1 MKRLPLVLTLATLAI
16 TIATRAHA
24 VDACI
29 DTTAHRALACGAEVG
44 AIDTA
49 RKGGVDF
56 RAPAPASKPRAV
68 ASTPKEPSVTEPRD
82 DRTLRLQARQKG
94 LLAIEARQV
103 ENLYATTRR
112 NAPDRVQ
119 IARRLADLYVELESA
134 AFRDKTE
141 AEMRR
146 DRATSNDADRTMKG
160 ARTRA
165 IDLYREIATDFPA
178 HPSIDEVLY
187 YLAYEYEQ
195 AGDLARARAAY
206 YDLVKKAPDS
216 RFVPNA
222 YLAFGELFFVEAQG
236 DPSKWDLAAQAY
248 AEVVRYPAPKNKVQ
262 GYARYKLAY
271 VFWNKGE
278 LDKALDSFKK
288 TIEHGVAHP
297 ALPGA
302 AKLAESA
309 RRDLVPVYA
318 LKGDPARAY
327 DFMHGVSGDPPG
339 SNDKTFAMLADLGA
353 SYLDTGHY
361 PEGIVVF
368 KELMTRDR
376 GGRSCAYQVHVTEAV
391 MAMKASDKDA
401 IKGELDAQIRLAEAF
416 RASSAYTAEQ
426 KQACS
431 SKSASL
437 AIETAMAWHL
447 EAVGS
452 QGQRGTS
459 DAKTMK
465 LAAQLYERAASTWSA
480 KEIASFEFPR
490 IVKEDWPTLFRIKYA
505 LADLLYFQKDWAK
518 CGPAFGAVV
527 AEDPRG
533 PEASKAGYAEALCY
547 QNLYEATHGHD
558 AGRRGGGHLPGQVPA
573 DRGSHDDARSRL
585 APKEMK
591 PELLA
596 MVHAFDRYVCNVKPA
611 ARDDA
616 AIEQLVEVKYA
627 RARTYFE
634 ANHWEEA
641 ALAFR
646 EIALSHPDRESGVYA
661 AQLYLESA
669 NVLYTHFGKTS
680 CRAEVAADVPKI
692 LDAYCGPARG
702 AKSPEVCGT
711 LKVVQVDLLRLEA
724 QELVARAQK
733 ATGSEALELFDR
745 GGQAYFELFRRYC
758 QDPMQAG
765 RKPEAERC
773 DEIAYNAASAF
784 QAGRLLAKAITTRK
798 ALLAFDAATRAG
810 SPLARRSA
818 YEIGANFQAIAVY
831 DQAAEWYERFA
842 KSDPRAENADRALSD
857 AAVLRLGLGH
867 EKEAFDDAYE
877 FTKAYG
883 ASKPAQA
890 AAIAYA
896 IGAHH
901 AEKDEWEK
909 ARAAL
914 ASALSQMDRAAP
926 DIQVQAHATYARA
939 LAKLG
944 KVGEAQREYTRV
956 RSLWSDPSSAE
967 AKIRAAYPGEDDG
980 QKDRR
985 LGRALDAVGE
995 ALFFLADQRRI
1006 AEVDPIKF
1014 PEYRGAGDK
1023 ASVKAHIETKV
1034 KEWLQ
1039 KKRAAIEKVEPEYAK
1054 ILALEPAPPPKW
1066 IIAAGSRSGLMWSDF
1081 VDDFRRSPIP
1091 RAWKGTEL
1099 EHVYYE
1105 EIDRRSEPF
1114 KANLAKPALKKC
1126 LELSTKHQYS
1136 DAFSRSCELWLA
1148 KNYKQ
1153 EYHTV
1158 DELRAAPTLGNGA
1171 FAERSPPLLAG
1182 GTFFRPVL
1190 PAAASGPASPKPAP
1204 APPAARP
1211 KPPTPSGRR
1220 G

>member
-1 MKRLPLVLTLATLAI
+1 MKRLPLALAVTTLAT

-24 VDACI
+24 VDACM
-29 DTTAHRALACGAEVG
+29 DTAAQRALACGDALSADVG
-44 AIDTA
+44 ALDA
-49 RKGGVDF
+49 SRKGGVDF
-56 RAPAPASKPRAV
+56 RAPAPASKPKVV
-68 ASTPKEPSVTEPRD
+68 ASTPKQPSLTEPRD

-103 ENLYATTRR
+103 ENLYATTKK

-119 IARRLADLYVELESA
+119 ITRRLADLYVELESA

-141 AEMRR
+141 AEIRR
-146 DRATSNDADRTMKG
+146 DRATATDVDRTMKG
-160 ARTRA
+160 ARARA
-165 IDLYREIATDFPA
+165 IDLYREIATDFPT

-195 AGDLARARAAY
+195 AGDLGRARAAY

-248 AEVVRYPAPKNKVQ
+248 AEVVKYPAPKNKVQ

-297 ALPGA
+297 TLPGA
-302 AKLAESA
+302 TKLAESA

-318 LKGDPARAY
+318 LEGDPAKAY

-368 KELMTRDR
+368 KDLMTRDR
-376 GGRSCAYQVHVTEAV
+376 GGRSCGYQAHVTEAV

-401 IKGELDAQIRLAEAF
+401 IKGELEAQIRVAESF

-426 KQACS
+426 KQSCS

-437 AIETAMAWHL
+437 VIETAMAWHL

-505 LADLLYFQKDWAK
+505 LADLLYSQKDWAK
-518 CGPAFGAVV
+518 CGPAFGAV
-527 AEDPRG
+527 ALEDPRG
-533 PEASKAGYAEALCY
+533 PEAAKARYAEALCY
-547 QNLYEATHGHD
+547 QNLYEATHKDD
-558 AGRRGGGHLPGQVPA
+558 AGRRGGGHLPGQVA
-573 DRGSHDDARSRL
+573 ARGAHDDARTRL
-585 APKEMK
+585 SPKEMK

-611 ARDDA
+611 ANDDA

-646 EIALSHPDRESGVYA
+646 EIALSHPDRASGVYA

-669 NVLYTHFGKTS
+669 NVLYTHFGKTT
-680 CRAEVAADVPKI
+680 CRGDMAADVPKI
-692 LDAYCGPARG
+692 LDAYCGPARA
-702 AKSPEVCGT
+702 AKNPEVCGT

-724 QELVARAQK
+724 QELVAKAQN
-733 ATGSEALELFDR
+733 ATGTLALELFDR
-745 GGQAYFELFRRYC
+745 GGQAYFELFRKYC
-758 QDPMQAG
+758 QDPTQAG

-784 QAGRLLAKAITTRK
+784 QAGRLLAKAITARK
-798 ALLAFDAATRAG
+798 ALLAFDVATRG
-810 SPLARRSA
+810 SSPLAKKST
-818 YEIGANFQAIAVY
+818 YEIGANYQAIAVY
-831 DQAAEWYERFA
+831 DQAAEWYERYA
-842 KSDPRAENADRALSD
+842 KSDPRAENAERALSD
-857 AAVLRLGLGH
+857 AVVLRLGLGH
-867 EKEAFDDAYE
+867 EKEAFDDAHE
-877 FTKAYG
+877 FTRAYG
-883 ASKPAQA
+883 APSPAQA

-901 AEKDEWEK
+901 AEKEEWEK

-914 ASALSQMDRAAP
+914 AGSISQIDRAAP
-926 DIQVQAHATYARA
+926 DIQVQAHATHARA

-944 KVGEAQREYTRV
+944 KVAEAQREYTRV
-956 RSLWSDPSSAE
+956 RSLWTDPASAE
-967 AKIRAAYPGEDDG
+967 AKIRAAYPGEDDA

-1006 AEVDPIKF
+1006 AEVEPIKF

-1099 EHVYYE
+1099 EHVYYD
-1105 EIDRRSEPF
+1105 EIDRKSEPF

-1126 LELSTKHQYS
+1126 LDLSTKHQYS

-1153 EYHTV
+1153 EYHAV

-1171 FAERSPPLLAG
+1171 LAEKSPPLLAG
-1182 GTFFRPVL
+1182 GALFHPPP
-1190 PAAASGPASPKPAP
+1190 PAGPASPKPA
-1204 APPAARP
+1204 APPAAPTP
-1211 KPPTPSGRR
+1211 KPVPTRGRR